1 MATSG
6 KSAPAVEVRG
16 LTVEF
21 PGVRALD
28 NASITIAPGEVRALM
43 GRNGAGKSTMVRVLS
58 GIQQPTVGEVAINGQ
73 VLKLDKPSTAI
84 QAGIATVHQEL
95 TIIPGLTIAE
105 NVTLGSWPVKAGG
118 TIDRRKMKA
127 MALDALDLLGEK
139 LDVDALAGTLSIARQ
154 QLVEIARSMVHHP
167 RVLILDEPT
176 SSLPAHEVEKL
187 LSLVRRLASQG
198 ICVIYVS
205 HRMDEISRVADSVTV
220 VRDGKVID
228 TLPINKAPVRKVAE
242 LMVGSD
248 SNFEADRL
256 ARKPAKN
263 AATVLKITKLND
275 GKLLNNVNLELKAGE
290 VLGIAG
296 LLGAGRTELLRAV
309 AGVGDK
315 FTGSVEVFGKKI
327 TRVTPSNMIRNG
339 VTLVPEDRKAEGL
352 VLSLSVGENLSMSS
366 HNKIAPLGI
375 MSRRIMKRLAEA
387 SKKSMDIKVHDFS
400 VETGTLSGG
409 NQQKVVLG
417 RCLNADAKIL
427 LMDEPTRG
435 VDVHAK
441 AQIYDLI
448 RRLSEEGHSIIVVSS
463 EYEELLLVCHRIVSM
478 TNGTITN
485 EFANEE
491 LDMSSLMAL
500 VMRTE
505 E

>member
-1 MATSG
+1 MAVNSKVT
-6 KSAPAVEVRG
+6 PAVEVRG
-16 LTVEF
+16 VTVEF

-28 NASITIAPGEVRALM
+28 NATVSIAPGEVRALM

-58 GIQQPTVGEVAINGQ
+58 GIQQPTKGEVAVNGQ
-73 VLKLDKPSTAI
+73 VMKLDKPATAMA
-84 QAGIATVHQEL
+84 AGIATVHQEL
-95 TIIPGLTIAE
+95 TIIPGLSIAE

-118 TIDRRKMKA
+118 TIDRRKMRE
-127 MALDALDLLGEK
+127 MAIEALDLLGETM
-139 LDVDALAGTLSIARQ
+139 DVDAMAGSLSIARQ
-154 QLVEIARSMVHHP
+154 QLIEIARSMVHHP
-167 RVLILDEPT
+167 KVLILDEPT

-187 LSLVRRLASQG
+187 LSLVRRLAAQG

-228 TLPINKAPVRKVAE
+228 TLPIDKAPVRKVAE
-242 LMVGSD
+242 LMIGSESD
-248 SNFEADRL
+248 FETARL
-256 ARKPAKN
+256 SPKPAKN
-263 AATVLKITKLND
+263 APIVLKITELSD
-275 GKLLNNVNLELKAGE
+275 GKLLKDVNLNLKAGE

-296 LLGAGRTELLRAV
+296 LLGAGRTELLRSV

-327 TRVTPSNMIRNG
+327 RRVSPSKMIQNG
-339 VTLVPEDRKAEGL
+339 LTLIPEDRKHEGL
-352 VLSLSVGENLSMSS
+352 VLSLSVGENLAMSS
-366 HNKIAPLGI
+366 QNKVAPFGI
-375 MSRRIMKRLAEA
+375 TSKRRIKKLADA
-387 SKKSMDIKVHDFS
+387 SKSSMDIKVHDFA

-409 NQQKVVLG
+409 NQQKVVIG
-417 RCLNADAKIL
+417 RCLNADSKIL

-463 EYEELLLVCHRIVSM
+463 EYEELLLVCHRIVRM
-478 TNGTITN
+478 ANGTITD
-485 EFANEE
+485 EFANED
-491 LDMSSLMAL
+491 LDMSGLMAL

-505 E
+505 